1 MKVTNLIWW
10 LSWSSL
16 LIASPLEER
25 AVSSS
30 ACNNAQVKALRSSNA
45 GCYCSSYLQIP
56 VSTVTKLTTLTSTI
70 QTTVTQKRIMT
81 KISTN
86 NVKSTITTRTIT
98 ASPQTGYT
106 TLTKTVTVIPQ
117 ARSLHRRKH
126 LGHPGELIERA
137 AISTCVTPAVVKSMN
152 KVAISSACKCLSI
165 APRHTT
171 ITKTSTKRVTQVSTK
186 IMSSTALRTTTIK
199 SSLTAVATFTPPL
212 KLVTRTVNI
221 VNSQFKQVYH
231 DGFLIVLV
239 KLVNSIERN
248 TKQLNTAVQL
258 AFQQH
263 SVNTYNA
270 EPIINLKLLSSTND
284 ATPLSSSNST
294 PSTNI
299 PTSLLN
305 FTPNQPFYLQS
316 LCTSSL
322 QISGLY
328 ATLIPTTSNPTLQ
341 FTSSASLASLF
352 YLSTS
357 GYLYIL
363 PSSSS
368 SSSSSSSVYYQS
380 YSSQNLLAN
389 IDASATEMDFFFN
402 DQDEIDA
409 LGAQMARCGVDEDG
423 VLQCRTGQTT
433 EVLYCEDEGTVKLAG
448 CVLEGCDAAELAVV
462 YV

>member
-1 MKVTNLIWW
+1 MCLKD
-10 LSWSSL
+10 
-16 LIASPLEER
+16 
-25 AVSSS
+25 
-30 ACNNAQVKALRSSNA
+30 
-45 GCYCSSYLQIP
+45 
-56 VSTVTKLTTLTSTI
+56 
-70 QTTVTQKRIMT
+70 
-81 KISTN
+81 
-86 NVKSTITTRTIT
+86 
-98 ASPQTGYT
+98 
-106 TLTKTVTVIPQ
+106 
-117 ARSLHRRKH
+117 
-126 LGHPGELIERA
+126 
-137 AISTCVTPAVVKSMN
+137 
-152 KVAISSACKCLSI
+152 CK
-165 APRHTT
+165 
-171 ITKTSTKRVTQVSTK
+171 
-186 IMSSTALRTTTIK
+186 
-199 SSLTAVATFTPPL
+199 
-212 KLVTRTVNI
+212 
-221 VNSQFKQVYH
+221 FKQVYH
-231 DGFLIVLV
+231 DVFLIVLV
-239 KLVNSIERN
+239 KLVNSIELN

-258 AFQQH
+258 PFQQH
-263 SVNTYNA
+263 SVNIYNA

-284 ATPLSSSNST
+284 ATPLSSSSNST
-294 PSTNI
+294 SSTNI

-305 FTPNQPFYLQS
+305 FTPNQPFCLQS

-357 GYLYIL
+357 GYLYII
-363 PSSSS
+363 PSSFASS
-368 SSSSSSSVYYQS
+368 YQS